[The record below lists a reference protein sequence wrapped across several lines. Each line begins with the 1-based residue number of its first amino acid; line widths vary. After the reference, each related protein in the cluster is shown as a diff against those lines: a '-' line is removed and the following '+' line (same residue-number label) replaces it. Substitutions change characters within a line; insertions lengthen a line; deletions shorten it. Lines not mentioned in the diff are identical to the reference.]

1 MKMDWRGDK
10 VIRAAE
16 QAKVKALTKAALVV
30 EDQAVNLVKVDTGN
44 LKNSITHQVK
54 GDEARIGT
62 NTDYGPYQEF
72 GTRKMPAQPYL
83 RPAMDITKKE
93 VEEILG
99 DVIGKDI
106 EGAGK

>member
-16 QAKVKALTKAALVV
+16 QAKKKALTEAALIV
-30 EDQAVNLVKVDTGN
+30 EGQAVSLAPVDTGN

-54 GDEARIGT
+54 EDEARIGT
-62 NTDYGPYQEF
+62 NTDYGPYLEF

-83 RPAMDITKKE
+83 RPAFDKSKNNIEK
-93 VEEILG
+93 ILG

>member
-16 QAKVKALTKAALVV
+16 QAKKKALTEAALIV
-30 EDQAVNLVKVDTGN
+30 EGQAVSLAPVDTGN

-62 NTDYGPYQEF
+62 NTDYGPYLEF

-83 RPAMDITKKE
+83 RPAMDKNKNNIQK
-93 VEEILG
+93 ILA
-99 DVIGKDI
+99 DMIGKDI

>member
-30 EDQAVNLVKVDTGN
+30 EDQAVSLVPVDTGN

-62 NTDYGPYQEF
+62 NTDYGPYLEF

-83 RPAMDITKKE
+83 RPAMDKNKNNIQK
-93 VEEILG
+93 ILA
-99 DVIGKDI
+99 DMIGKDI